1 MKPLR
6 LITGSI
12 LALALAGAVQAQT
25 EMRLTG
31 STAFRSNT
39 HTAIQNIFDAGTVTF
54 AYIDNAAGT
63 ATISNTS
70 AAIFKGNIRG
80 VATTIKTH
88 WSGSEAG
95 IQTVAGSPNFTVSY
109 FDDSTATLPP
119 PGNKLPNST
128 ALTDSSVP

>member
-1 MKPLR
+1 MKLLR

-12 LALALAGAVQAQT
+12 LALTLVGAAQAQT
-25 EMRLTG
+25 TMRLTG

-54 AYIDNAAGT
+54 AYLDNAAGT

-70 AAIFKGNIRG
+70 AAIFKGNIAG

-95 IQTVAGSPNFTVSY
+95 ILLQATSSPTEP
-109 FDDSTATLPP
+109 L
-119 PGNKLPNST
+119 
-128 ALTDSSVP
+128 